1 MLGTTSLFKR
11 LLDRKPFQ
19 KRLERKPQTMFEF
32 EILSPNPIGVI
43 NRRNG
48 FDKTAQRLH
57 LNLRTLS
64 QALLAWSTIAPVEK
78 VT

>member
-1 MLGTTSLFKR
+1 V
-11 LLDRKPFQ
+11 
-19 KRLERKPQTMFEF
+19 FEF

-43 NRRNG
+43 KRRNG
-48 FDKTAQRLH
+48 FDKAAQRLH